1 MRPDILQNKLDNLK
15 TRKDARNVDHDVV
28 KEILL
33 EQGLLKDGQPTLV
46 YDQVTNP
53 VSEKEKENRA
63 RNKTMEQQKIDQI
76 LEEVKTLKMQMA
88 RTTF

>member
-1 MRPDILQNKLDNLK
+1 M
-15 TRKDARNVDHDVV
+15 V

-33 EQGLLKDGQPTLV
+33 EQGLLQEGQPTIV

-53 VSEKEKENRA
+53 VSKEEKENRA

-76 LEEVKTLKMQMA
+76 LEEVKSLKMQVSRA
-88 RTTF
+88 AFQTAPANVTPTKSDIS